1 MFGRTKNYKKITGF
15 TLAEVLI
22 TLAIIGI
29 VAAMTIPTLITKY
42 QTKALESG
50 FKKSYSTLVQALVPL
65 QNEFY
70 GAFSSDNNSSTRVTD
85 FYTALWQNYKTLDEN
100 NNLSA
105 QDIWYELNYIDRR
118 TRKYTIKDY
127 AGNVL
132 TQYPACAH
140 LPTQIFTDGSA
151 AGGIYN
157 CYANWISVD
166 VNGSGGPN
174 AIGHDIFYFGIDS
187 KTKRLIPLGEGS
199 YGFWNYADNNT
210 YCSKNSTNEQN
221 GIGCTYWALKNICPD
236 DDTKTYWECLP

>member
-70 GAFSSDNNSSTRVTD
+70 GSMTEIIDNAGETAFFHELWTSKRIQFSDNTNFGSD
-85 FYTALWQNYKTLDEN
+85 GIYKILKYKDADG
-100 NNLSA
+100 NNL
-105 QDIWYELNYIDRR
+105 
-118 TRKYTIKDY
+118 IKDY
-127 AGNVL
+127 AGNIL
-132 TQYPACAH
+132 ELAPGCPQ
-140 LPTQIFTDGSA
+140 LPRHILADGSA
-151 AGGIYN
+151 IGGRYN
-157 CYANWISVD
+157 CYANWISFD

-236 DDTKTYWECLP
+236 DETKTYWECLP